1 MLLQRLRPSN
11 ITELDLKVHPLE
23 AEEYTAVDDLSP
35 GFLKGIYKAFQRA
48 SIKAL

>member
-11 ITELDLKVHPLE
+11 ITELDRKVLSLE
-23 AEEYTAVDDLSP
+23 AEEYTTADDLNP